1 MLHANVSGYIMAEA
15 KKTTTTTT
23 PGSWDVTSFLTNAK
37 TALSGWFALASAII
51 GVIVLFVGV
60 WMIASGLMSNG
71 KKQTNWIVAIICLI
85 VGGALAS
92 TGGWQLVENIGEG
105 GKKTIKDLG
114 GDKTATTI
122 IMMPD
127 FEIHLPDKK

>member
-1 MLHANVSGYIMAEA
+1 MLHANVFGYIMADEA
-15 KKTTTTTT
+15 TST
-23 PGSWDVTSFLTNAK
+23 WDITSFLTNSK
-37 TALSGWFALASAII
+37 TTLSSWFALASAII

-92 TGGWQLVENIGEG
+92 TGGWSLVEKIGEG
-105 GKKTIKDLG
+105 GQTTIKDLG
-114 GDKTATTI
+114 AGKKAATI